1 MLSPDLILAKG
12 DHLASG
18 SRPKTQISL
27 VRQDKAGE
35 LNLQEISA
43 QALIQL
49 SNSMYETRRGG
60 ERTADSSISNLK
72 SYVSLVRLLLRQ
84 EVREPTQ
91 NSRLFAPIHQ
101 S

>member
-18 SRPKTQISL
+18 SRPKAQISL

-49 SNSMYETRRGG
+49 SNSMYERAKPAPQPRVNGTPARLSMMNRDRRFETTKVPRALG
-60 ERTADSSISNLK
+60 
-72 SYVSLVRLLLRQ
+72 
-84 EVREPTQ
+84 
-91 NSRLFAPIHQ
+91 
-101 S
+101 

>member
-18 SRPKTQISL
+18 SRPKAQISL

-49 SNSMYETRRGG
+49 SNSMYEPRRTRRSHLVKEGMLGG
-60 ERTADSSISNLK
+60 GVLEDTKDTGEHE
-72 SYVSLVRLLLRQ
+72 LLLAKIR
-84 EVREPTQ
+84 
-91 NSRLFAPIHQ
+91 
-101 S
+101 